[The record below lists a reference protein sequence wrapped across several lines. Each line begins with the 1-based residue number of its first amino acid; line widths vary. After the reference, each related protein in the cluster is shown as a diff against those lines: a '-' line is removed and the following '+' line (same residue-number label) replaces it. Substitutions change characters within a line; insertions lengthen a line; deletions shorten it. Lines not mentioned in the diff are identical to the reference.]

1 MKDETKTNLLA
12 RVKRIKGQIG
22 GVRRMAE
29 DGRKCQDI
37 ITQLVAIRSAVD
49 SLGLIVLDAQLRD
62 KMKEGDG
69 TDIDSLHALEKAV
82 KVWSRT
88 G

>member
-1 MKDETKTNLLA
+1 MKDETKSNLLA
-12 RVKRIKGQIG
+12 RLRRIKGQIG

-49 SLGLIVLDAQLRD
+49 SLGLVVLDAQLRVR
-62 KMKEGDG
+62 MKDADG
-69 TDIDSLHALEKAV
+69 SNIDSLNALEKAV
-82 KVWSRT
+82 KVWSRS